1 MTFMHHCIVIDD
13 ESLAR
18 ERISSFVEKQ
28 KNWQVDGLSGEFKEA
43 ESLLLKHRPD
53 VCFMDINII
62 GGSGIE
68 LASQLAKS
76 IDCHWV
82 FTTASSEYALQAFDL
97 EATDYL
103 LKPFENNRLANV
115 LQKIEKLKK
124 QTIKPFKNVLAVK
137 SVGAVEFVNVED
149 IIWIKGSANY
159 VELHCAN
166 RMLLHRE
173 TLSKLEMELNPDK
186 FIRVHRSAM
195 VNVEKINSLSSE
207 LGRFSLLHLNN
218 GDEVKIGQGHKASL
232 FEFLGLDA

>member
-1 MTFMHHCIVIDD
+1 MYHCIVIDD
-13 ESLAR
+13 ENLAR
-18 ERISSFVEKQ
+18 ERITSFVEEQ
-28 KNWQVDGLSGEFKEA
+28 GNWQVVGQTGEFKEA

-68 LASQLAKS
+68 LARKLAKS
-76 IDCHWV
+76 LDCHWV
-82 FTTASSEYALQAFDL
+82 FTTASSEYAIQAFDL

-103 LKPFENNRLANV
+103 LKPFENSRLATV
-115 LQKIEKLKK
+115 LQKVEKLKRK
-124 QTIKPFKNVLAVK
+124 TVKPSKSILAVK
-137 SVGAVEFVNVED
+137 SVGAVEFVNVQD

-173 TLSKLEMELNPDK
+173 TLSKLEMQLNPEK

-195 VNVEKINSLSSE
+195 VNVDKINSLSSE

-232 FEFLGLDA
+232 FEFLGVDS

>member
-1 MTFMHHCIVIDD
+1 MHHCIVIDD
-13 ESLAR
+13 ENLAR
-18 ERISSFVEKQ
+18 ERISSFVTEQ
-28 KNWQVDGLSGEFKEA
+28 ENWRVDAQTGEYKEA
-43 ESLLLKHRPD
+43 KSLLLKHKPD

-82 FTTASSEYALQAFDL
+82 FTTASSEYAIQAFDL
-97 EATDYL
+97 NATDYL
-103 LKPFENNRLANV
+103 LKPFENSRLASV
-115 LQKIEKLKK
+115 LQKIIKLKK
-124 QTIKPFKNVLAVK
+124 QTVKKRRSVLAVK

-166 RMLLHRE
+166 RMILHRE
-173 TLSKLEMELNPDK
+173 TLSKLEMQLNPEK

>member
-1 MTFMHHCIVIDD
+1 MQHCIVIDD
-13 ESLAR
+13 EYLAR

-28 KNWQVDGLSGEFKEA
+28 ENWQVDGESGEYEEA
-43 ESLLLKHRPD
+43 ENLLLKYRPD

-68 LASQLAKS
+68 LAGQLAKI

-82 FTTASSEYALQAFDL
+82 FTTASSEYALQVLDL

-103 LKPFENNRLANV
+103 PKPFEDSRLANV
-115 LQKIEKLKK
+115 LQKVEMLKK
-124 QTIKPFKNVLAVK
+124 QSVKRCKTLLAVK
-137 SVGAVEFVNVED
+137 SVGAIEFVNVQD

-159 VELHCAN
+159 VELHCAK

-173 TLSKLEMELNPDK
+173 TLSKLEMQLNPEK

-218 GDEVKIGQGHKASL
+218 GDEVKIGQGHKASF
-232 FEFLGLDA
+232 FEFLGLDV

>member
-1 MTFMHHCIVIDD
+1 MHQCIVIDD
-13 ESLAR
+13 EYLAR
-18 ERISSFVEKQ
+18 ERISSFVEVQ
-28 KNWQVDGLSGEFKEA
+28 ENWQVVGQSGEYQEA
-43 ESLLLKHRPD
+43 QDLLLKYRPD

-76 IDCHWV
+76 IECHWV

-103 LKPFENNRLANV
+103 LKPFENSRLANV
-115 LQKIEKLKK
+115 LQKVAKLKN
-124 QTIKPFKNVLAVK
+124 QTVKKCKNVLAVK
-137 SVGAVEFVNVED
+137 SVGAVEFVNVEA
-149 IIWIKGSANY
+149 IIWINGSANY

-173 TLSKLEMELNPDK
+173 TLSKLEIQLNPEK

-195 VNVEKINSLSSE
+195 VNIEKINSLSSE